1 MRNNNYVG
9 VTLNRLN
16 VLVLHDLILVG
27 SVNTT
32 SALTLPPLSDM
43 EVGAGHCEG
52 VGVGTVGV
60 GHCGVESLQAQ
71 QFVIHLSVTTD
82 QSQHG
87 RIM

>member
-32 SALTLPPLSDM
+32 SALMLPPLSDM

-52 VGVGTVGV
+52 RGWVLWGWGTVRWRV
-60 GHCGVESLQAQ
+60 CKHSSL
-71 QFVIHLSVTTD
+71 
-82 QSQHG
+82 
-87 RIM
+87 

>member
-52 VGVGTVGV
+52 VG
-60 GHCGVESLQAQ
+60 HCGVESLQAQ
-71 QFVIHLSVTTD
+71 QFVIHLSVTTE